1 MKIIK
6 RIQQAIHE
14 YKNPSDSKLFAKAA
28 KLYDF
33 YASYYTLQ
41 HTRRGF
47 LEAAERK
54 QAMFARL
61 ESVCDM
67 DANDARTQEL
77 KAMIVDFKKINKIGF
92 R

>member
-6 RIQQAIHE
+6 RIQQAIHD
-14 YKNPSDSKLFAKAA
+14 YKNPSDSKLFAKAW

-33 YASYYTLQ
+33 YASYHTLQ

-54 QAMFARL
+54 KMMFCRL
-61 ESVCDM
+61 AAIRNM

-77 KAMIVDFKKINKIGF
+77 KEIIVDFKKINKIGF

>member
-1 MKIIK
+1 MNIIK

-14 YKNPSDSKLFAKAA
+14 YKNPSDAKLFAKAA

-41 HTRRGF
+41 HTQRGF
-47 LEAAERK
+47 LDAAERK

-61 ESVCDM
+61 EAIRDM
-67 DANDARTQEL
+67 DANDARTQEI
-77 KAMIVDFKKINKIGF
+77 KATIADFKQINKIGF

>member
-6 RIQQAIHE
+6 RIQQAIHD
-14 YKNPSDSKLFAKAA
+14 YKNPSDSKLFAKAT

-67 DANDARTQEL
+67 DANYARTQEL